1 MNLFYSDDINENNKQ
16 IFLRDQEH
24 RHLVK
29 SLRIDINETVFITDG
44 KGNKYE
50 AKLAEKER
58 NKSKL
63 EIINKFTYSGKKSDL
78 SIAISPTKKSNRFE
92 WFLEKVTEI
101 GISNIYPVVCDH
113 SEKKSL
119 NIDRA
124 KKILIS
130 SMKQSLQTYLPEIH
144 EPTDF
149 NSFIANPFENSLN
162 LIATNKTDFNSKPFA
177 EFAGRTNTLIM
188 IGPEGGFSND
198 ELIIAKNAKFTA
210 VSLGDNRL
218 RTETAGVACAML
230 HNLSKK

>member
-1 MNLFYSDDINENNKQ
+1 MNLFYSKDINESSKE
-16 IFLRDQEH
+16 IFLNDQEH
-24 RHLVK
+24 VHLVK
-29 SLRIDINETVFITDG
+29 SLRFDINETVFITDG

-50 AKLAEKER
+50 TKLIEKER
-58 NKSKL
+58 NTSKL
-63 EIINKFTYSGKKSDL
+63 EILNKFTASEKKSEL

-101 GISNIYPVVCDH
+101 GISSIYPVVCDH

-119 NIDRA
+119 NIKRA

-130 SMKQSLQTYLPEIH
+130 SMKQSLQTYLPKIY

-149 NSFIANPFENSLN
+149 NSFIASPLKNSLK
-162 LIATNKTDFNSKPFA
+162 LIATNKKCFDPKPFS
-177 EFAGRTNTLIM
+177 EFSGTGNTLIV

>member
-1 MNLFYSDDINENNKQ
+1 MNLFYSDDINENSKQ

-50 AKLAEKER
+50 AKLSEKER
-58 NKSKL
+58 NISKL
-63 EIINKFTYSGKKSDL
+63 EIINKFTYSEKKSDL

-101 GISNIYPVVCDH
+101 GISSIYPVICNH
-113 SEKKSL
+113 SEKKTL

-144 EPTDF
+144 EPIDF

-162 LIATNKTDFNSKPFA
+162 LISTNKTDFNPKPFA

-230 HNLSKK
+230 HNLTKK

>member
-50 AKLAEKER
+50 AKLVEKER
-58 NKSKL
+58 NTSKL
-63 EIINKFTYSGKKSDL
+63 EIINKFTDNEKKADL

-101 GISNIYPVVCDH
+101 GISSIYPVVCNH

-144 EPTDF
+144 EPIDF

-162 LIATNKTDFNSKPFA
+162 LIATNKTNF
-177 EFAGRTNTLIM
+177 LI
-188 IGPEGGFSND
+188 P
-198 ELIIAKNAKFTA
+198 
-210 VSLGDNRL
+210 
-218 RTETAGVACAML
+218 
-230 HNLSKK
+230 NLSPNLREGQIHYNDWT

>member
-1 MNLFYSDDINENNKQ
+1 MNLFYSNDINENNKQ

-44 KGNKYE
+44 EGNKYE
-50 AKLAEKER
+50 AKLVEKGR
-58 NKSKL
+58 NTSKL
-63 EIINKFTYSGKKSDL
+63 EIINKFIFSRKKSNL

-101 GISNIYPVVCDH
+101 GISSIYPVICNH

-149 NSFIANPFENSLN
+149 NSFIANPFENLLK
-162 LIATNKTDFNSKPFA
+162 LIATNKTDFNAKPFS
-177 EFAGRTNTLIM
+177 EFAGSKNTLIM

>member
-1 MNLFYSDDINENNKQ
+1 MNLFYSEEINKKSKQ
-16 IFLRDQEH
+16 IYLRDQEH

-63 EIINKFTYSGKKSDL
+63 EIINKFSYSGKKSDL

-101 GISNIYPVVCDH
+101 GISSIYPVVCDH

-119 NIDRA
+119 KALQR
-124 KKILIS
+124 L
-130 SMKQSLQTYLPEIH
+130 SLT
-144 EPTDF
+144 
-149 NSFIANPFENSLN
+149 
-162 LIATNKTDFNSKPFA
+162 
-177 EFAGRTNTLIM
+177 
-188 IGPEGGFSND
+188 
-198 ELIIAKNAKFTA
+198 
-210 VSLGDNRL
+210 
-218 RTETAGVACAML
+218 
-230 HNLSKK
+230 

>member
-1 MNLFYSDDINENNKQ
+1 MNLFYSEDINENSKE
-16 IFLRDQEH
+16 IHLRDQEH
-24 RHLVK
+24 THLVR
-29 SLRIDINETVFITDG
+29 SLRFDINEIVFITDG

-50 AKLAEKER
+50 TKLVEKER
-58 NKSKL
+58 NTSKL
-63 EIINKFTYSGKKSDL
+63 EIINKLTFSKIKSEL

-101 GISNIYPVVCDH
+101 GISSIYPVIFDH

-119 NIDRA
+119 NVNRA

-130 SMKQSLQTYLPEIH
+130 SMKQYLQTYLPDIH
-144 EPTDF
+144 ETIDF
-149 NSFIANPFENSLN
+149 GNFINKSFNNKLK
-162 LIATNKTDFNSKPFA
+162 LIATNKSDFNPKPFS
-177 EFAGRTNTLIM
+177 EFAGSRNTLIM

-230 HNLSKK
+230 HNLIKK

>member
-1 MNLFYSDDINENNKQ
+1 MNLFYSEDINENNKQ

-24 RHLVK
+24 THLVK
-29 SLRIDINETVFITDG
+29 SLRFDINEKVFVTDG

-50 AKLAEKER
+50 TKLVEKGR
-58 NKSKL
+58 NTSKL
-63 EIINKFTYSGKKSDL
+63 EILNKFTFNEKKSEL

-101 GISNIYPVVCDH
+101 GISSIYPVVCNY

-119 NIDRA
+119 NIDRS

-130 SMKQSLQTYLPEIH
+130 SMKQSLQTFLPKIH

-149 NSFIANPFENSLN
+149 NSFINTPLDNSLN
-162 LIATNKTDFNSKPFA
+162 LIATNKTDFNAKPYS

>member
-50 AKLAEKER
+50 AKLVAKER
-58 NKSKL
+58 NTSKL
-63 EIINKFTYSGKKSDL
+63 EIINKFTYSEKKTDL

-101 GISNIYPVVCDH
+101 GISDIYPVVCDH
-113 SEKKSL
+113 SEKKFL

-149 NSFIANPFENSLN
+149 NSFIVNPFENSLK
-162 LIATNKTDFNSKPFA
+162 LIATNKTNFNSKPFA
-177 EFAGRTNTLIM
+177 EFAGMTNTLIM